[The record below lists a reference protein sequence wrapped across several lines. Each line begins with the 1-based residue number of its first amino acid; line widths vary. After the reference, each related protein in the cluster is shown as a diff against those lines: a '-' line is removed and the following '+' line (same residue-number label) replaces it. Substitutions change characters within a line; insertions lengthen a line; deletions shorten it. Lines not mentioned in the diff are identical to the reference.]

1 MKVEA
6 IAPLKH
12 QALSKLHSIT
22 TQRPTPFSFIVVL
35 SLFLS
40 SELIRIEYIQNA
52 VETSCDVWM

>member
-12 QALSKLHSIT
+12 QALSKLHSIA
-22 TQRPTPFSFIVVL
+22 TQRPTLFSFIVVL

-40 SELIRIEYIQNA
+40 PELIKIQYIQNA
-52 VETSCDVWM
+52 VETSCVV